1 MAKKFLQHATIES
14 AFVPVDMSTAANAG
28 DWVGLGNYERVVAV
42 LFAAA
47 GTGGDDPAFKLQQAT
62 DASGTGAKD
71 LEFTTIHEKVGT
83 LTDVTAWTRKRQA
96 AAPSYV
102 NAASAES
109 QKLIAVEVQ
118 ADELDVDGGF
128 THIQLSVAEVGDNGQ
143 IGCGFYILLEPRYP
157 QASVESALA

>member
-1 MAKKFLQHATIES
+1 MAEKFLQHATIES
-14 AFVPVDMSTAANAG
+14 AFVPVDMSTAANTG
-28 DWVGLGNYERVVAV
+28 DWIGLEKYERAVAV
-42 LFAAA
+42 LFGAA
-47 GTGGDDPAFKLQQAT
+47 GTAGDDPAFKLQQAK

-83 LTDVTAWTRKRQA
+83 LEGVTAWTRKRQA
-96 AAPSYV
+96 AATSYT

-128 THIQLSVAEVGDNGQ
+128 THIQLSVADVGDGAQ
-143 IGCGFYILLEPRYP
+143 LGCGFYILLEPRYP
-157 QASVESALA
+157 QPSVDSALA

>member
-14 AFVPVDMSTAANAG
+14 AFVPVDMSTAANTG

-42 LFAAA
+42 LFGAV
-47 GTGGDDPAFKLQQAT
+47 GTAGDDPAFRLQQAT